1 MSPEPK
7 KKDWKAVERQ
17 FKSALRRE
25 ERGELTEQELKDLND
40 VAERRGQSVHDLL
53 WCMWNMAWN
62 AVEQEKREAALIKAQ
77 KESGRSKKE
86 PHEQAPKSGVGS
98 MDDIAK
104 MKKAAEECGLTVHE
118 YLLSS
123 LLHKIER
130 QEQQPGH
137 APGRGKMPAV
147 PPKKH
152 MAVTLN
158 DAAQICGRST
168 SAIKKW
174 ERGENTPEG
183 WPGRGD
189 SVALKAFANTR
200 ESRKK
205 TKDAIKNAA
214 RFGDMDKISRH
225 VAR

>member
-1 MSPEPK
+1 MSLEPK
-7 KKDWKAVERQ
+7 KKDWRAEERRLKAV
-17 FKSALRRE
+17 LRRE
-25 ERGELTEQELKDLND
+25 ERGELAEQEKAFLTDM
-40 VAERRGQSVHDLL
+40 AEQRGQSVHDLL
-53 WCMWNMAWN
+53 WCMWHMAWSI
-62 AVEQEKREAALIKAQ
+62 VDQEKREAALSKEQ
-77 KESGRSKKE
+77 KNSGCTKKE
-86 PHEQAPKSGVGS
+86 PNDQGAESVFGS
-98 MDDIAK
+98 MDEIAE
-104 MKKAAEECGLTVHE
+104 MKKAAEKCGLTVHE

-123 LLHKIER
+123 LLHKLER
-130 QEQQPGH
+130 QGQQPALG
-137 APGRGKMPAV
+137 GGKKPAV
-147 PPKKH
+147 TPKKR

-158 DAAQICGRST
+158 DAAKICDRSP